1 VNHPASY
8 ISDNLL
14 TATALA
20 FAAGIVA
27 SPFVALSHVSALLAY
42 TVLVCSL
49 LLLIFLHLWQRP
61 KTIYYLLIP
70 MFMAIG
76 CYHGYVH
83 LQPPLDKNHIYHKV
97 SVESDAVLIGTMST
111 MVGFDGRLSQVTI
124 DARSIRM
131 GKDAA
136 MVPTDGKILLSLQGP
151 WPGDISPGDT
161 LAIRTE
167 LKHPSSFQT
176 PGVFDYAQ
184 YLARKNLWITGFV
197 RSPLFIHKLKENH
210 SFLHT
215 LRYLPEKLR
224 GEIGRQIDAAVP
236 ADRSGLYRA
245 ILIGDRSRIDEDTLE
260 LFKDSGTMH
269 ILAISGLHMA
279 IIGTLLYTGLLWIFS
294 RSENLLLRFTLKKWA
309 AFFSLPILLCYGLL
323 AGMNTPVFRAVIMCS
338 IVIIA
343 ICTNRRKS
351 PAPLVAAAAIFI
363 LTVDPLQIFTVSFQ
377 LSFAAIISILFL
389 WPVLRKLIS
398 NADEPSLSVSLC
410 RRGCNWLLAGFA
422 VSLVA
427 SLATAPIALY
437 AFNRFSV
444 IGPLANL
451 IIEPLV
457 CLWSLAAGFVA
468 IPFLFIHPETG
479 TFFLQVGALGLGA
492 ALQAAT
498 LFSSLSFSTIWLPT
512 PSLWLI
518 SIYYGALLVF
528 ACSKPAIER
537 RSLLSVAILA
547 ICILLFFHPPH
558 HYWPN
563 SGRSLRITYL
573 DVGQGTATLIDYP
586 SGKKVLIDGGGSSF
600 TKTSIGQRVIA
611 PFLWQRGIQVIDAVV
626 ITHPDADHYNGLDFI
641 IEHFVPEV
649 LWVREKSGHDEMY
662 QRLLQ
667 LAEKRGVTVSVPKE
681 GDFFLQGSES
691 LQCLADTAAWGEIGG
706 DSASREG
713 GNSGLVLKACA
724 DQLCVLFPGDIGRAE
739 EHSLVA
745 KGYKLQ
751 ADVLLA
757 AHHGSITS
765 NSKRFLSAVSPKYL
779 LVSAGRSTKRN
790 FPHEGLASEC
800 ASLGINLF
808 STSLQG
814 TLEIISQQ
822 DGYRLYGYERK
833 NDNPLSANHPVLLA
847 ERKITPR

>member
-1 VNHPASY
+1 
-8 ISDNLL
+8 
-14 TATALA
+14 
-20 FAAGIVA
+20 
-27 SPFVALSHVSALLAY
+27 
-42 TVLVCSL
+42 
-49 LLLIFLHLWQRP
+49 
-61 KTIYYLLIP
+61 
-70 MFMAIG
+70 MA
-76 CYHGYVH
+76 
-83 LQPPLDKNHIYHKV
+83 
-97 SVESDAVLIGTMST
+97 
-111 MVGFDGRLSQVTI
+111 GFDGRLSQVTI
-124 DARSIRM
+124 EARSIRM
-131 GKDAA
+131 GKDAVL
-136 MVPTDGKILLSLQGP
+136 VPTKGKILLRLQGP
-151 WPGDISPGDT
+151 WPDEISPGNT

-167 LKHPSSFQT
+167 LRRPSSFQT

-184 YLARKNLWITGFV
+184 YLARKDLWVTGFV
-197 RSPLFIHKLKENH
+197 RSPLFIQKLEENH

-215 LRYLPEKLR
+215 LRYLPEKFR

-236 ADRSGLYRA
+236 ADTSGLYRA
-245 ILIGDRSRIDEDTLE
+245 ILIGDRSQVDEDTLE
-260 LFKDSGTMH
+260 IFKGSGTMH

-279 IIGTLLYTGLLWIFS
+279 IIGTLLYTALLWVFS
-294 RSENLLLRFTLKKWA
+294 RSEKLLLHFTLKKWA
-309 AFFSLPILLCYGLL
+309 AFCSLPILLCYGLL

-377 LSFAAIISILFL
+377 LSFAAIISILFV
-389 WPVLRKLIS
+389 WPVLQKLLS
-398 NADEPSLSVSLC
+398 VANEPSLPVSLG
-410 RRGCNWLLAGFA
+410 RRAGNWLLAGLT

-457 CLWSLAAGFVA
+457 CLWSLTAGFIA

-479 TFFLQVGALGLGA
+479 TFLLQVGALGLGA
-492 ALQAAT
+492 ALQT
-498 LFSSLSFSTIWLPT
+498 GTFFSSLPFSSIWLPA
-512 PSLWLI
+512 PSLWLLC
-518 SIYYGALLVF
+518 IYYGALLTF
-528 ACSKPAIER
+528 ALAKPPTGR
-537 RSLLSVAILA
+537 RSLISVTIL
-547 ICILLFFHPPH
+547 IVCILLFFHPPQN
-558 HYWPN
+558 YWPN
-563 SGRSLRITYL
+563 STRSLRITYL
-573 DVGQGTATLIDYP
+573 DVGQGTATLISYP

-611 PFLWQRGIQVIDAVV
+611 PFLWQRGIQGIDAVV

-641 IEHFVPEV
+641 VEHFAPQV

-681 GDFFLQGSES
+681 GDFLLQGSES
-691 LQCLADTAAWGEIGG
+691 LQCLADTATWGKSGG
-706 DSASREG
+706 DGASRNG

-724 DQLCVLFPGDIGRAE
+724 DQFCTLFPGDIDRME

-745 KGYKLQ
+745 KGYNLQ

-765 NSKRFLSAVSPKYL
+765 NSKRFLTAVSPEYL

-790 FPHEGLASEC
+790 FPHEGLATEC
-800 ASLGINLF
+800 AAMGVELF
-808 STSLQG
+808 ATSLQG

-847 ERKITPR
+847 ERKIIPR